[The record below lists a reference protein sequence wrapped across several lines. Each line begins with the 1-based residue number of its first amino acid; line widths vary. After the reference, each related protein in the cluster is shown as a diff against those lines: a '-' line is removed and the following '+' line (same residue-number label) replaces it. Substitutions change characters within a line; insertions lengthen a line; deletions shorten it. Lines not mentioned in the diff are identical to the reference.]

1 MVVKGAGRREVGIS
15 RCKLLHIE
23 WINKVLA
30 DRNRL
35 NFAIC
40 LKETLQYKLLRS
52 EFDSK
57 VNTKEDSMYY
67 NPYGTTLQQS
77 NNTIFDFGDINV
89 NNDKNRIK

>member
-1 MVVKGAGRREVGIS
+1 MLELEKFTNTGNNTFKASFGHDDMVMSQVQLEFV
-15 RCKLLHIE
+15 
-23 WINKVLA
+23 
-30 DRNRL
+30 
-35 NFAIC
+35 
-40 LKETLQYKLLRS
+40 KETLQYKLLRS